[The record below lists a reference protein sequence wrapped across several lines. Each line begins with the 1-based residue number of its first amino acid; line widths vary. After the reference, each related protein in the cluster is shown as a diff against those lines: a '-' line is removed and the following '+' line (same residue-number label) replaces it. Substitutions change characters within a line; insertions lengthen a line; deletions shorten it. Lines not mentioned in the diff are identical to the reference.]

1 MNIEFISF
9 ELKGSMLVKLEERKR
24 VANINEYQ

>member
-9 ELKGSMLVKLEERKR
+9 KLKGSMLMKLEKRKR
-24 VANINEYQ
+24 VADINEYQ